1 MLTARDIMTERLVTI
16 QPACSVQSAIELL
29 IQEQISG
36 LPVIDGSGQLV
47 GIVTEFALLA
57 TAYDDSITEES
68 VEKHM
73 TTEVLTVNVD
83 DPVRKIADLFIV
95 HRVRRVPVMDGGRI
109 VGLIS
114 RRDVLQAVYEA
125 KAGRQVR
132 VAAR

>member
-16 QPACSVQSAIELL
+16 QPACSVRSAIELL

-36 LPVIDGSGQLV
+36 LPVVDGSGQLV

-57 TAYDDSITEES
+57 TAYDESIAEET

-83 DPVRKIADLFIV
+83 DPVRKMADLFIV
-95 HRVRRVPVMDGGRI
+95 HRVRRVPVMDRGRI
-109 VGLIS
+109 VGLIA
-114 RRDVLQAVYEA
+114 RRDVLKAVYES
-125 KAGRQVR
+125 KVGRKVR